1 MNLMV
6 YGKARGEHRRGHNLE
21 FSRLRRDYV
30 QEIALWTGKA
40 NGSIPN
46 GDGTNGIVDMG
57 STIPLVP
64 SPLGIE
70 PLALPVHRAIS
81 CT

>member
-57 STIPLVP
+57 STMGKGSTMGMESWVWIKPWV
-64 SPLGIE
+64 
-70 PLALPVHRAIS
+70 
-81 CT
+81 